1 MPDYVYLLENRL
13 SPVQQNALKQVRDVA
28 RAHGTNVF
36 LTGGAVRDLT
46 TGFPV
51 RDLDFTVQ
59 GNALKLKKDVEKAG
73 ATLWGEHEPSRTLFF
88 WFKGVRIEISSAR
101 RESFPKPGK
110 AVYEWAP
117 ILDDLRRR
125 DFTAN
130 AMAISLNEG
139 SYGLLLDPLN
149 GIADLEARTL
159 RLVSPYGFIEDPSRL
174 LRATRLMARTGWD
187 LDERTRTRYQ
197 NAREE
202 NSIDAV
208 SAYLKGYEL
217 EEIGHEEDALKAL
230 KALENEGWMKHICPA
245 WTSAKADLQ
254 GLEGLH
260 ATLIQLLIQG
270 IHPDLAAAQMELL
283 TAKLPPKDL
292 DALKKQFP
300 RQGFVK
306 QWEAIDDSAKEFQKE
321 LLDKKNAAPSATWK
335 LLTNYAPEAV
345 LWLAFSSKNAAV
357 QTRFKNFYTV
367 WPEARQKIPT
377 ALMLEMRIAPD
388 LPGYD
393 QLVQEIF
400 FQLMDGKLTTDEEMR
415 AFLEPH
421 SPPAPPPPVSIRRT
435 RAKKSEARFKE
446 EEEDDEEALPLPSDD
461 EDSEDESADDDDEE
475 EETDDE
481 DLPIAKPV
489 KAKSA
494 PAKSAPAKTS
504 AKAAPAAAPEG
515 AAAAKATSGKAE
527 VKPTPAVASKTTTKG
542 VPPAKPVAPVKA
554 ATPAKVAVPVK
565 SSPPAKAP
573 VATKAAKPVP
583 APPKKAPVKAALKKP
598 ASAAK
603 KAEPSKKPAL
613 KKAAKPAPKS
623 AAKTVKKPATPP
635 VKKPASKTAKKPV
648 PKPVKKKR

>member
-13 SPVQQNALKQVRDVA
+13 SPLQQNALKQVRDVA

-59 GNALKLKKDVEKAG
+59 GNALKLKKDLEKAG

-88 WFKGVRIEISSAR
+88 WIKGVRVEVSSSR
-101 RESFPKPGK
+101 SEQYPKPGK
-110 AVYEWAP
+110 PVYEWAP

-130 AMAISLNEG
+130 AMAVSLNEG

-149 GIADLEARTL
+149 GIADLESRTL

-174 LRATRLMARTGWD
+174 LRATRLLARTGWE
-187 LDERTRTRYQ
+187 LDERSKTRYQ
-197 NAREE
+197 NAKEE
-202 NSIDAV
+202 NAIDAI
-208 SAYLKGYEL
+208 SPHLKGYEL

-230 KALENEGWMKHICPA
+230 KALENEGWMKHIDPA
-245 WTSAKADLQ
+245 WTTARADLH

-260 ATLIQLLIQG
+260 AALIQLLIQG

-283 TAKLPPKDL
+283 TAKMPPKEL
-292 DALKKQFP
+292 EALKKQFP

-306 QWEAIDDSAKEFQKE
+306 QWEAIDESAKEFQKE
-321 LLDKKNAAPSATWK
+321 LLDRKNSAPSATWK
-335 LLTNYAPEAV
+335 LLTSYTPEAV
-345 LWLAFSSKNAAV
+345 LWLAFTSKNAAV
-357 QTRFKNFYTV
+357 QTKFKNFFTV

-377 ALMLEMRIAPD
+377 ALMLEMRITPD

-435 RAKKSEARFKE
+435 RAKKSEARFKDE
-446 EEEDDEEALPLPSDD
+446 DEDDEEVVPLSGDLD
-461 EDSEDESADDDDEE
+461 EDGEDDSDEDEE

-489 KAKSA
+489 KVKAVSAKQAPAKAAAPAAPVAHEAASGTASAKAEAKAASPIAAKSA
-494 PAKSAPAKTS
+494 TPVKPSTPAKPPVAAKTP
-504 AKAAPAAAPEG
+504 AKAAPLPPKKAAVKAVPKKP
-515 AAAAKATSGKAE
+515 AAAAKKTS
-527 VKPTPAVASKTTTKG
+527 P
-542 VPPAKPVAPVKA
+542 
-554 ATPAKVAVPVK
+554 
-565 SSPPAKAP
+565 
-573 VATKAAKPVP
+573 
-583 APPKKAPVKAALKKP
+583 
-598 ASAAK
+598 AK
-603 KAEPSKKPAL
+603 KAVKPPA
-613 KKAAKPAPKS
+613 KKAAKPAPKP
-623 AAKTVKKPATPP
+623 AAKLHKKPAAPP
-635 VKKPASKTAKKPV
+635 ARKPAAKTAKKPV
-648 PKPVKKKR
+648 AKPVKKKH